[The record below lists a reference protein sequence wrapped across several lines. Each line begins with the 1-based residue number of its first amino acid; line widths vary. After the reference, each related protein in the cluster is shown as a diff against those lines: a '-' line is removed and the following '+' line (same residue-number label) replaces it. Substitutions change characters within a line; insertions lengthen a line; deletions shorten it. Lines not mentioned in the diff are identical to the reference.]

1 MSVFNACGFILKM
14 VKIVH
19 FMLCVFYYDNILKFL
34 RYILDI
40 EPTGLADVL
49 PLGKGGTENS
59 TQIFSSAPN
68 G

>member
-1 MSVFNACGFILKM
+1 
-14 VKIVH
+14 
-19 FMLCVFYYDNILKFL
+19 MLCVFYYDNILKFL